1 MRQSEFYLHTL
12 KEVPAEAEV
21 ASHQLLLRGGFIRK
35 VAAGIYTYLPA
46 GMRVL
51 NKVINIV
58 REEMNRFGAQELLM
72 PALQPK
78 ELWEKTGRWD
88 AYGPM
93 MMKLKDRKNRG
104 FALGPTHEE
113 LITTLVQN
121 DVRSY
126 RELPF
131 NLYQIQTK
139 FRDEPRPRFG
149 LIRARE
155 FLMKDAY
162 SFDRDREGLMES
174 YEKMRKAYHNVFTRC
189 GLRYRTVQAH
199 AGLIGGSVTEEFMA
213 LADIGEDIILY
224 CESCGYSANR
234 ELARSSF
241 QYSWPQSDEP
251 YRVVETPGKKT
262 VEEVSSFLGVKPEL
276 LVKTMIYR
284 SENGYVAAVVPG
296 DREAVETKVATAA
309 GVENV
314 ELISPEEFDSL
325 SVPFGYAGPI
335 GLKQL
340 LENVTIIMD
349 TRLKGATGVVV
360 GANKPDAHIVNA
372 SAERDFDVD
381 LIADIAEARGGD
393 TCPECSGTLTE
404 EHAIEVGHI
413 FQLGTS
419 YSEKLGA
426 YFLDADGERKP
437 FYMGCYGI
445 GVSRILAAV
454 VEQNH
459 DQRGIYWPV
468 SIAPFDVHVLLLNT
482 EDETLCEAAEEVY
495 AHLINA
501 GFDVLYDDRL
511 DTTPGSKFAD
521 ADLLGV
527 PVQLVIGKKFSSTGE
542 VEIKIR
548 RTGERLSLPPQG
560 ITDWL
565 KEFRQKE
572 FERLSP
578 PYSA

>member
-21 ASHQLLLRGGFIRK
+21 ASHQFLLRGGFIRK

-46 GMRVL
+46 GMKVL
-51 NKVINIV
+51 NRVINIV

-162 SFDRDREGLMES
+162 SFDRDEKGLHAS

-189 GLRYRTVQAH
+189 GLKYRTVQAH
-199 AGLIGGSVTEEFMA
+199 AGLIGGSITEEFMA

-224 CESCGYSANR
+224 CDSCGYSANR
-234 ELARSSF
+234 ELARSSYR
-241 QYSWPQSDEP
+241 YSWPANEKP
-251 YRVVETPGKKT
+251 YQVVNTPGKKT
-262 VEEVSSFLGVKPEL
+262 VEEVSDFLGVDPERL
-276 LVKTMIYR
+276 IKTMIYR
-284 SENGYVAAVVPG
+284 SENGYVAALVPG
-296 DREAVETKVATAA
+296 DREAVETKVAAAA
-309 GVENV
+309 GVEEV
-314 ELISPEEFDSL
+314 ELVAPEDFDRL
-325 SVPFGYAGPI
+325 NVPFGYAGPI
-335 GLKQL
+335 GLKEL
-340 LENVTIIMD
+340 LGDFTVIMD
-349 TRLKGATGVVV
+349 VRLEGATGMVV
-360 GANKPDAHIVNA
+360 GANQSDAHIINVNA
-372 SAERDFDVD
+372 GRDFEPD
-381 LIADIAEARGGD
+381 LTADIAEAREGD
-393 TCPECSGTLTE
+393 GCPSCGAALRE
-404 EHAIEVGHI
+404 ERSIEVGHI
-413 FQLGTS
+413 FQLGTT

-426 YFLDADGERKP
+426 YFLDTDDQRKP

-459 DQRGIYWPV
+459 DDRGISWPV
-468 SIAPFDVHVLLLNT
+468 SIAPFDVHLLLLNT
-482 EDETLCEAAEEVY
+482 EEESLRAAAEEIY
-495 AHLINA
+495 SRLLES
-501 GFDVLYDDRL
+501 GFDVLYDDRD

-527 PVQLVIGKKFSSTGE
+527 PVQFVVGKKYLRSGE
-542 VEIKIR
+542 VEVKIR
-548 RTGERLSLPPQG
+548 KTGDRTGVSPEDTVS
-560 ITDWL
+560 WL
-565 KEFRQKE
+565 KEFRTRELEK
-572 FERLSP
+572 LSP